1 MKNLVN
7 KNEARYKK
15 ELEFFK
21 EILKDYLD
29 EIDILIWLAL
39 RDDGRISDTDL
50 AKIAN
55 VSVPTA
61 RRRRLALEEKGI
73 IKVRGFLVFDKL
85 KLASADVLIKLK
97 PGCSAEAVKDFITKA
112 LEEPR
117 IYEVSEYI
125 GEYDFLFRFF
135 EKDFRTLKEKIEEFM
150 LESNVVS
157 HYTILANVY
166 TPKLFSELINSS
178 SK

>member
-1 MKNLVN
+1 MITRD
-7 KNEARYKK
+7 EAKYKR

-29 EIDILIWLAL
+29 DIDILIWLAL
-39 RDDGRISDTDL
+39 RDDGRVSDTDL

-55 VSVPTA
+55 VSIPTA
-61 RRRRLALEEKGI
+61 RRRRIALEEKGI
-73 IKVRGFLVFDKL
+73 IKVRGFLRFDKL

-97 PGCSAEAVKDFITKA
+97 PGCSAEAVRDFINKA

-117 IYEVSEYI
+117 IYEISEYI

-135 EKDFRTLKEKIEEFM
+135 EKDFKTLKEKIEEFM
-150 LESNVVS
+150 LESDVVD
-157 HYTILANVY
+157 HYTILANIH
-166 TPKLFSELINSS
+166 TPKLFSELIEQENERE
-178 SK
+178 